1 MQFEIYHHA
10 LVLFVYKN
18 KSNVYIHIVDCGTI
32 QLLQHNSNKLIIAQV
47 QLELIPKFDRH
58 ADYWEPVLYKNQ
70 VAIPIPT
77 GMPFKCTAYDRCPQ
91 QMNQC

>member
-10 LVLFVYKN
+10 LVLLCIKIKV
-18 KSNVYIHIVDCGTI
+18 IHVVDCGTF
-32 QLLQHNSNKLIIAQV
+32 QLIQHNSNKLIIAQV
-47 QLELIPKFDRH
+47 QVELIPRH

-70 VAIPIPT
+70 VAIPIPA
-77 GMPFKCTAYDRCPQ
+77 GMPFKFTAYDRCPQ